1 MANLKGNKSNILNF
15 ETKKELIIKHFD
27 KNLSYKDLSKMYNI
41 SYSTVRR
48 MCVDWE
54 VFGDESLTSKTG
66 KHNKHNGKIRI
77 NSKDPKDKKIAELN
91 KKLKWLEME
100 NEVFK
105 KSSMNWWRIQKK
117 IITYYKTKDK
127 YNSKYTVLSL
137 CKLFNV
143 TRASYYRWCCKINRI
158 MKQK

>member
-27 KNLSYKDLSKMYNI
+27 QNLSYKDLSKMYNI

-54 VFGDESLTSKTG
+54 VFGDESLISKTG
-66 KHNKHNGKIRI
+66 KHNKHNGMIRI

-100 NEVFK
+100 NEVLK
-105 KSSMNWWRIQKK
+105 KFNELVEDSEKK
-117 IITYYKTKDK
+117 
-127 YNSKYTVLSL
+127 
-137 CKLFNV
+137 
-143 TRASYYRWCCKINRI
+143 
-158 MKQK
+158 

>member
-15 ETKKELIIKHFD
+15 DTKKELIIKHFD

-41 SYSTVRR
+41 SYSTARR
-48 MCVDWE
+48 MCMDWE
-54 VFGDESLTSKTG
+54 VFGDESLISKTG
-66 KHNKHNGKIRI
+66 KHNKHNGKIRN

-100 NEVFK
+100 NEVLK
-105 KSSMNWWRIQKK
+105 KFNELMEDSKK
-117 IITYYKTKDK
+117 IITYYKTIDK

-143 TRASYYRWCCKINRI
+143 TWASYYR
-158 MKQK
+158 